1 MNASAQRPIGAGR
14 LPALALALSVFAASA
29 AQAIPIH
36 YSVTFSGAAEAPPN
50 ASPGTGYGE
59 VDIDTGTHQMHLLI
73 VFSGLTGQVT
83 AAHIHAPTLVAGS
96 GNAGVATMTPSFSG
110 FPTGVSAGLYE
121 VTFDMTQA
129 SSYNPTYIA
138 NNGGTPLS
146 AAAAL
151 YQAMADGKAYF
162 NIHTNAFPGGEI
174 RGFLTPTAVS
184 EEATSFGQVKSLF
197 R

>member
-1 MNASAQRPIGAGR
+1 MNAFAQRLNRAGR
-14 LPALALALSVFAASA
+14 LPTLALALSVFAASA

-36 YSVTFSGAAEAPPN
+36 YSVTFSGAAESPPS
-50 ASPGTGYGE
+50 ASPGTGYGD
-59 VDIDTGTHQMHLLI
+59 VDVDTGTHQMHLFI
-73 VFSGLTGQVT
+73 VFSGLIGQVS
-83 AAHIHAPTLVAGS
+83 AAHIHAPTLVAGT
-96 GNAGVATMTPSFSG
+96 GTAGVATMTPTFLG
-110 FPTGVSAGLYE
+110 FPGGVSAGLYE
-121 VTFDMTQA
+121 MTFDMSQA
-129 SSYNPTYIA
+129 SSFNPTYIA

-184 EEATSFGQVKSLF
+184 EETTSFGQVKTLF